1 MKKYLLLLILISSF
15 ANTVSGQKQKNDA
28 NIVGHII
35 CNGEHIPFVN
45 IAILGTTLGT
55 VSDETGH
62 YRINNIPEGEITL
75 VATSIGYKSLEKK
88 ITIFVNT
95 TIEVN
100 FELEQDVLGLEEVV
114 ISSDRNAKKR
124 TDSPTVVSTL
134 SYKSLN
140 QTQSVTLSEGLNFL
154 TGLRMETNC
163 QNCGFTQL
171 RMNGLEGP
179 YSQILIN
186 NRQVFSGLAGVYG
199 LELIPSNIIER
210 IEVVRG
216 GGSAL
221 FGSNAIAGTV
231 NLILKDPLSN
241 YYEIGS
247 SGGSI
252 IGFENANPDINM
264 NFNTSLVSDDHK
276 TGLSAYGF
284 TRSRD
289 SFDANNDGFSEIS
302 SLKNTS
308 LGTRFFHRF
317 GYRSKLSVDFLN
329 ITEERRGG
337 NKFEKPLHEADI
349 AESVKHNI
357 TNTTITYDQFFRD
370 QDLMSVYFS
379 GQYINR
385 DSYYGSMQ
393 SLSGYGN
400 THGFTYNTGVQY
412 KANFN
417 TSSLVLG
424 LENTGDQLIDN
435 KLGYADIDNIEYEGG
450 SIIHIPHIDNLLITN
465 QTKNTI
471 GFFGQY
477 DIEYKQLKLSIGSRF
492 DHYSIS
498 NLASETS
505 SDDKKKTGNAISP
518 RLSILFD
525 FNHSFQGRIS
535 YAQGYREPQIF
546 DEDLHIETSGSR
558 QIIHRN
564 DPNLTQET
572 SHSMTSSIDFNH
584 TVGNAYLSILAEGFY
599 TRLIDPFANEYS
611 SPDAEGV
618 ITYTRVNADGGAT
631 VAGINIESDFIPS
644 RNISLKAGFTIQ
656 RSFYDEAQE
665 FDEVEFLRTPDNYGF
680 LTADW
685 KVAEKLRL
693 SVTGNYTGEMLIPHF
708 GVDPLSA
715 TPSQLEAISNGDIIS
730 GEVLETSDP
739 FLDFG
744 FKLRYTVRLNGA
756 HLQFHAGM
764 KNVLN
769 SYQSDFD
776 RGVYR
781 DPGYI
786 YGPVQPRMV
795 YLGIKI
801 GNRLKE

>member
-1 MKKYLLLLILISSF
+1 MKNYFLLFILITSIPHS
-15 ANTVSGQKQKNDA
+15 VSGQKQKSDA
-28 NIVGHII
+28 NIVGHVISE
-35 CNGEHIPFVN
+35 GVHIPFVN
-45 IAILGTTLGT
+45 VAILGTTVGT

-62 YRINNIPEGEITL
+62 YRISNIPEGNITL
-75 VATSIGYKSLEKK
+75 VATSIGFKSVEKK
-88 ITIFVNT
+88 ITVFANK

-134 SYKSLN
+134 SYKALN

-154 TGLRMETNC
+154 TGLRMENNC

-221 FGSNAIAGTV
+221 YGSNAIAGTV
-231 NLILKDPLSN
+231 NLILKDPVSN
-241 YYEIGS
+241 YYEIGTS
-247 SGGSI
+247 YGSI
-252 IGFENANPDINM
+252 IGFEDVNPDINM

-284 TRSRD
+284 TRSRN

-302 SLKNTS
+302 SLQNTS
-308 LGTRFFHRF
+308 LGSRLFHRF

-379 GQYINR
+379 GQYVNR
-385 DSYYGSMQ
+385 DSYYGSLQ

-400 THGFTYNTGVQY
+400 THGFTYNTGMQY

-435 KLGYADIDNIEYEGG
+435 KLGYADMDNIIYENGA
-450 SIIHIPHIDNLLITN
+450 IIDIPHVDNLLITH
-465 QTKNTI
+465 QTKNTV
-471 GFFGQY
+471 GLFAQY
-477 DIEYKQLKLSIGSRF
+477 DLEYKQLKLSMGSRF
-492 DHYSIS
+492 DHYSIT

-505 SDDKKKTGNAISP
+505 SDDKQKSGNAISP
-518 RLSILFD
+518 RVSVLYD
-525 FNHSFQGRIS
+525 FSHSFQGRIS

-584 TVGNAYLSILAEGFY
+584 TIGNAYLSILTEGFY
-599 TRLIDPFANEYS
+599 TRLLDPFANEYS

-631 VAGINIESDFIPS
+631 VAGVNIESDLIPS
-644 RNISLKAGFTIQ
+644 QNISLKAGFTIQ
-656 RSFYDEAQE
+656 KSLYDEAQE
-665 FDEVEFLRTPDNYGF
+665 FDEVKFFRTPDNYGF
-680 LTADW
+680 LTADL
-685 KVAEKLRL
+685 KIVEKLRL
-693 SVTGNYTGEMLIPHF
+693 SITGNYTGEMLIPHF
-708 GVDPLSA
+708 GVDPLTAS
-715 TPSQLEAISNGDIIS
+715 TSQLEAISNGDIIA
-730 GEVLETSDP
+730 GAVLKISDP
-739 FLDFG
+739 FFDFG

-756 HLQFHAGM
+756 HLQVHGGM

-769 SYQSDFD
+769 AYQSDFD
-776 RGVYR
+776 RGVFR
-781 DPGYI
+781 DPGYM

-795 YLGIKI
+795 YFGIKI
-801 GNRLKE
+801 GNRLNE